1 MKTVRKL
8 SNNVTDHPVEF
19 EDDAPLE
26 LKESSS
32 DTIATDNF
40 STTGPSESLE
50 KVIQSEKQRISDR
63 NAKIKETPVPL
74 RITKK
79 KIMKTNYQPKDYIAV
94 ACAICEREFTHAK
107 KDDNGAFVP
116 YALCQH
122 IVFKGIVE
130 VE

>member
-1 MKTVRKL
+1 MNTVTIL

-26 LKESSS
+26 LKDSSS
-32 DTIATDNF
+32 DTTE
-40 STTGPSESLE
+40 SYRSTGPSESLE

-63 NAKIKETPVPL
+63 NAKIKETPKPL
-74 RITKK
+74 RITKQ
-79 KIMKTNYQPKDYIAV
+79 KIMKENYQPKDYIAV
-94 ACAICEREFTHAK
+94 ECQICEREYTHAK
-107 KDDNGAFVP
+107 KDDKGAFEP

-122 IVFKGIVE
+122 IVFKGIV

>member
-1 MKTVRKL
+1 MIL

-26 LKESSS
+26 LKESSPDVVS
-32 DTIATDNF
+32 EDESNK
-40 STTGPSESLE
+40 PSKALDQVFE
-50 KVIQSEKQRISDR
+50 KDQAKKDVR
-63 NAKIKETPVPL
+63 NAKIKETPEPL

-79 KIMKTNYQPKDYIAV
+79 RIMKKDYQPKDYIAV
-94 ACAICEREFTHAK
+94 QCHICEREYTHAK
-107 KDDNGAFVP
+107 KEEDGSFTP

-122 IVFKGIVE
+122 IAFKGIVE